1 MTGGPVVKAARG
13 GLARRRV
20 QTIVIG
26 LVLLIST
33 GASVLA
39 LALVVDSSAPFDH
52 AFTTQRGADAVATV
66 DSAKA
71 TKAQLAA
78 TKRLPEVTAAAGP
91 FTEATVNATVPGQP
105 GCNPGPRNPC
115 LIGGPL
121 PPITLAGRGSQDGGV
136 DDLTLQSG
144 HWATQPGQVV
154 LDGSGSGAQLGIP
167 VGTVLTVTS
176 APGKPTL
183 TVVGIASSVTGSA
196 AGWVVPSQVAAL
208 RQAGTPAS
216 AQMLYR
222 FRSAGTAADLRADM
236 AEVTKAL
243 PAGTVTGSLSYLAVK
258 TLESGNIAPFVP
270 FLFAFGVIGMVMSVL
285 IVTNV
290 VSGAVVAG
298 YRRIGVLKSIGFT
311 PGQVVGA
318 YTGQVSVPALVG
330 CLGGVLLGNLIARPV
345 LAQTASAYG
354 VGSLTVPVWVDVA
367 VPAVMLCLV
376 GIAALVPAL
385 RAGRLNAVQAIATGR
400 APRTG
405 HGYVAH
411 RLLGRLRLPRPV
423 TMGLA
428 APFARPARTAV
439 TMAAILL
446 GAVAVTLAVGLSTSL
461 NDVVEALSHQQ
472 AEPVQVLVPGGSGP
486 GGEVVHIKGAPGGGG
501 PHRPSRQITAA
512 EAQRAIE
519 AALRAQPG
527 TLHFVAEAGQPVSVA
542 GLTEQAT
549 ITAFRGSADWTGY
562 DMIAGHWYTGPGQV
576 DVPARFLTVT
586 GEAVGDNVTIVSGG
600 RQVTARIVGEVFS
613 TQDDGLQLITDWK
626 TLQAVAPAAT
636 PGLYDVGLRPGT
648 DEAAYIQGLSGRL
661 GSAYAVVPNQRS
673 PEVVKLMVALIAT
686 LTLLLAIVAGL
697 GVLNT
702 VVLHIRER
710 VHDIGVFKAVG
721 MTPRQTIAMVVC
733 WVAGTGLVAGLI
745 AVPAG
750 MLLHRVVLPA
760 MANAADVGVP
770 ANLLNVYQPAEL
782 AGLAL
787 AGLAIAVAGALLP
800 ATWAAAARTATALH
814 AE

>member
-1 MTGGPVVKAARG
+1 MSARPVLKAARG
-13 GLARRRV
+13 GLTRRRV

-26 LVLLIST
+26 LVLLISC

-39 LALVVDSSAPFDH
+39 LAIVVDSNSPFDH
-52 AFTTQRGADAVATV
+52 AFAAQHGADVVATV

-71 TKAQLAA
+71 TAGQLAA

-91 FTEATVNATVPGQP
+91 FAKATVTATAPAQA
-105 GCNPGPRNPC
+105 GCNPGADRPC
-115 LIGGPL
+115 FPGGTL
-121 PPITLAGRGSQDGGV
+121 PPITLAGRASPGGGI

-154 LDGSGSGAQLGIP
+154 LDGSGSGPQLGIP
-167 VGTVLTVTS
+167 VGTRLTITS
-176 APGKPTL
+176 APGKPKL

-196 AGWVVPSQVAAL
+196 DGWVVPSQVAAL
-208 RQAGTPAS
+208 RQAGVPAS

-222 FRSAGTAADLRADM
+222 FRSAASSADLNTDM
-236 AEVTKAL
+236 AAVTKAL
-243 PAGTVTGSLSYLAVK
+243 PAGTVTGSESYLAVK

-270 FLFAFGVIGMVMSVL
+270 FLFAFGVIGMVMSIL
-285 IVTNV
+285 IVANV

-298 YRRIGVLKSIGFT
+298 YRRIGILKSIGFT
-311 PGQVVGA
+311 PGQVLAA
-318 YTGQVSVPALVG
+318 YTGQVSVPALAG
-330 CLGGVLLGNLIARPV
+330 CVGGVVLGNVIAVPV

-354 VGSLTVPVWVDVA
+354 VGALTVPAWVDVT
-367 VPAVMLCLV
+367 VPVVMLCLV
-376 GIAALVPAL
+376 AVAALLPAL
-385 RAGRLNAVQAIATGR
+385 RAGRLNAVQAIAMGR

-411 RLLGRLRLPRPV
+411 RVLGRLRLPRPV
-423 TMGLA
+423 TIGLA
-428 APFARPARTAV
+428 APFARPARTTV
-439 TMAAILL
+439 TMVAILL

-461 NDVVEALSHQQ
+461 DDVAEALSHQQ
-472 AEPVQVLVPGGSGP
+472 AEPVQILVPGGTGP
-486 GGEVVHIKGAPGGGG
+486 GGGVVHIKGPGGGAA
-501 PHRPSRQITAA
+501 PPAHQPSAA

-527 TLHFVAEAGQPVSVA
+527 TLHFAAEADQLVSVA

-549 ITAFRGSADWTGY
+549 ITAFRGNAAWTGY
-562 DMIAGHWYTGPGQV
+562 DMIAGHWYTGPDQV

-586 GEAVGDNVTIVSGG
+586 GDTVGDSVTIVSGG

-613 TQDDGLQLITDWK
+613 TADDGLQMITDWK

-636 PGLYDVGLRPGT
+636 PAVYNVGLRPGT
-648 DEAAYIQGLSGRL
+648 DEAAYVQGLSSRL
-661 GSAYAVVPNQRS
+661 GSAYAVFANQRNS
-673 PEVVKLMVALIAT
+673 QVIDLMVVLIGT

-750 MLLHRVVLPA
+750 ILLHRLVLPA

-770 ANLLNVYQPAEL
+770 ANLLNVYQPPEL

-800 ATWAAAARTATALH
+800 ASWAAATRTATALH

>member
-1 MTGGPVVKAARG
+1 MSARPVLKAARG
-13 GLARRRV
+13 GLTRRRV

-39 LALVVDSSAPFDH
+39 LAIVVDSNAPFDH
-52 AFTTQRGADAVATV
+52 AFAAQHGADVVATV
-66 DSAKA
+66 DPAKA
-71 TKAQLAA
+71 TTAQLAA
-78 TKRLPEVTAAAGP
+78 TRRLPEVTAAAGP
-91 FTEATVNATVPGQP
+91 FAEATVTATAPAQQ
-105 GCNPGPRNPC
+105 GCNGPCFP
-115 LIGGPL
+115 GGPL
-121 PPITLAGRGSQDGGV
+121 PPITLAGRASPGGGV

-154 LDGSGSGAQLGIP
+154 LDGSGSGPQLGIP
-167 VGTVLTVTS
+167 VGTRLTVSS

-196 AGWVVPSQVAAL
+196 DGWVVPGQVTAL
-208 RQAGTPAS
+208 RQAGAPAS

-222 FRSAGTAADLRADM
+222 FQNAGSAAGLNSDM
-236 AEVTKAL
+236 AVVARAL
-243 PAGTVTGSLSYLAVK
+243 PAGTVTGKESYLAAK
-258 TLESGNIAPFVP
+258 TEESGNIAPFVP

-298 YRRIGVLKSIGFT
+298 YRRIGILKSIGFT
-311 PGQVVGA
+311 PGQVLAA
-318 YTGQVSVPALVG
+318 YTGQVSVPALAG
-330 CLGGVLLGNLIARPV
+330 CLGGVVLGNVIAVPV

-354 VGSLTVPVWVDVA
+354 VGALTVPIWVDLA

-376 GIAALVPAL
+376 AIAALLPAL

-439 TMAAILL
+439 TAVAILL

-461 NDVVEALSHQQ
+461 SNVAEALSHQQ
-472 AEPVQVLVPGGSGP
+472 AEQVQVPVPGGSGP
-486 GGEVVHIKGAPGGGG
+486 VGGVVHVKAGPSGGS
-501 PHRPSRQITAA
+501 PQQPAHQPTAA
-512 EAQRAIE
+512 QAQRAIE

-527 TLHFVAEAGQPVSVA
+527 TLHFVAEADQLVSVA
-542 GLTEQAT
+542 GLTQKAT
-549 ITAFRGSADWTGY
+549 ITAFRGNANWTGY
-562 DMIAGHWYTGPGQV
+562 DMIAGHWYTGRDQV

-586 GEAVGDNVTIVSGG
+586 GDAVGDDVTIVSGG
-600 RQVTARIVGEVFS
+600 RQVTVRIVGEVFS
-613 TQDDGLQLITDWK
+613 TDGDGLQLVTDWK
-626 TLQAVAPAAT
+626 TLQAVAPGAT
-636 PGLYDVGLRPGT
+636 PGVYDVGLRPGT
-648 DEAAYIQGLSGRL
+648 SEAAYVQGLGSRL
-661 GSAYAVVPNQRS
+661 GSAYAVFPNQRNS
-673 PEVVKLMVALIAT
+673 QVVDLMVALIGT

-710 VHDIGVFKAVG
+710 AHDIGVFKAVG

-750 MLLHRVVLPA
+750 ILLHRIVLPA
-760 MANAADVGVP
+760 MASAADVGVP
-770 ANLLNVYQPAEL
+770 ANLLNVYQPAEI
-782 AGLAL
+782 AALAL

-800 ATWAAAARTATALH
+800 ATWAAATRTATALH

>member
-1 MTGGPVVKAARG
+1 MSAGPVFKAARG
-13 GLARRRV
+13 GLTRRRV

-39 LALVVDSSAPFDH
+39 LAIVVDSNAPFDH
-52 AFTTQRGADAVATV
+52 AFAAQHGADVVATV
-66 DSAKA
+66 DPAKA
-71 TKAQLAA
+71 TAAQLAA

-91 FTEATVNATVPGQP
+91 FSEVTVNATVKGQP
-105 GCNPGPRNPC
+105 GCNPGPTNPC

-121 PPITLAGRGSQDGGV
+121 PPITLAGRASPDGSV

-144 HWATQPGQVV
+144 HWATRPGQVV

-167 VGTVLTVTS
+167 VGTVLTVS
-176 APGKPTL
+176 GAPGKPRL

-196 AGWVVPSQVAAL
+196 DGWVVPGQVAAL
-208 RQAGTPAS
+208 RQTGAPAS
-216 AQMLYR
+216 SQLLFR
-222 FRSAGTAADLRADM
+222 FRSAASAADLRADM
-236 AEVTKAL
+236 AAVAETL
-243 PAGTVTGSLSYLAVK
+243 PARTVTGSLTYLAVK

-298 YRRIGVLKSIGFT
+298 YRRIGILKSIGFT

-318 YTGQVSVPALVG
+318 YTGQVSVPALAG
-330 CLGGVLLGNLIARPV
+330 CIGGVVLGNLIARPV

-354 VGSLTVPVWVDVA
+354 VGSLTVPVWVDGA

-376 GIAALVPAL
+376 GIAALLPAL

-439 TMAAILL
+439 TMVAILL
-446 GAVAVTLAVGLSTSL
+446 GAAAVTLAVGLSTSL
-461 NDVVEALSHQQ
+461 NDVVEALTHQR
-472 AEPVQVLVPGGSGP
+472 AEPVQVLVPGAAGP
-486 GGEVVHIKGAPGGGG
+486 GGGLIHVRGPGGGG
-501 PHRPSRQITAA
+501 PQSPADQPTAA
-512 EAQRAIE
+512 QAQRAIE

-527 TLHFVAEAGQPVSVA
+527 TLRFVAEAGQMVTVS
-542 GLTEQAT
+542 GLTQQAT
-549 ITAFRGSADWTGY
+549 VTAFRGNANWTGY

-586 GEAVGDNVTIVSGG
+586 GDAVGDYVTIVSGR

-613 TQDDGLQLITDWK
+613 TQDDGLELITDWK
-626 TLQAVAPAAT
+626 TLQDVAPAAT
-636 PGLYDVGLRPGT
+636 PGVYDVGLRPGT
-648 DEAAYIQGLSGRL
+648 DEAAYVQGLSSKL
-661 GSAYAVVPNQRS
+661 GTSYAVIPNQRS
-673 PEVVKLMVALIAT
+673 SDVVDLMVVLIGT

-733 WVAGTGLVAGLI
+733 WVAGTGLVAGVI

-750 MLLHRVVLPA
+750 ILLHGVVLPA
-760 MANAADVGVP
+760 MASAADVGVP
-770 ANLLNVYQPAEL
+770 ANLLNVYQPAEM
-782 AGLAL
+782 AVLAL

-800 ATWAAAARTATALH
+800 ATWAAATRTAMALH

>member
-1 MTGGPVVKAARG
+1 MSAGPVIKAARG
-13 GLARRRV
+13 GLTRRRV

-39 LALVVDSSAPFDH
+39 LAIVVDSNAPFDH
-52 AFTTQRGADAVATV
+52 AFAAQNGADVVAT
-66 DSAKA
+66 DDPARA
-71 TKAQLAA
+71 TSAQLAA

-91 FTEATVNATVPGQP
+91 FTEASVNATVPGQP

-121 PPITLAGRGSQDGGV
+121 PPITLAGRASPGGGV
-136 DDLTLQSG
+136 DDLTLQFG
-144 HWATQPGQVV
+144 HWATRPGQVV
-154 LDGSGSGAQLGIP
+154 LDGSGSGPELGLP
-167 VGTVLTVTS
+167 LGTVLTVTS
-176 APGKPTL
+176 APGKPKL

-196 AGWVVPSQVAAL
+196 DGWVVPGQVAAL
-208 RQAGTPAS
+208 RQAGAPAS
-216 AQMLYR
+216 AQLLYR
-222 FRSAGTAADLRADM
+222 FRSSASAADLRADM
-236 AEVTKAL
+236 AAVTKAL
-243 PAGTVTGSLSYLAVK
+243 PAGTVTGSLSYLSVK
-258 TLESGNIAPFVP
+258 TLETGNIAPFVP

-298 YRRIGVLKSIGFT
+298 YRRIGILKSIGFT
-311 PGQVVGA
+311 PGQVVSA
-318 YTGQVSVPALVG
+318 YTGQVSAPALVG
-330 CLGGVLLGNLIARPV
+330 CLGGVVLGNLIARPV

-354 VGSLTVPVWVDVA
+354 VGSLTVPLWVDVA

-376 GIAALVPAL
+376 AVAALVPAL

-400 APRTG
+400 AQRTG
-405 HGYVAH
+405 HGFVAH

-439 TMAAILL
+439 TMVAILL

-461 NDVVEALSHQQ
+461 NGVVEALSHQQ
-472 AEPVQVLVPGGSGP
+472 AEPVQVPVPGATGP
-486 GGEVVHIKGAPGGGG
+486 GGGGLVHIKGPGSGGT
-501 PHRPSRQITAA
+501 PPPRPA

-527 TLHFVAEAGQPVSVA
+527 TLHFTAEASQLVTVA
-542 GLTEQAT
+542 GLTQQAM
-549 ITAFRGSADWTGY
+549 ITAFRGNANWTGY

-586 GEAVGDNVTIVSGG
+586 GDAVGDNVTIVSGA

-613 TQDDGLQLITDWK
+613 TQDDGLQLIADWK
-626 TLQAVAPAAT
+626 TLQDIAPAAT

-648 DEAAYIQGLSGRL
+648 DVAAYVQGLGSRL
-661 GSAYAVVPNQRS
+661 GSGYVVLPNQRS
-673 PEVVKLMVALIAT
+673 SDVVDLMVALIGT

-745 AVPAG
+745 AVPVGIA
-750 MLLHRVVLPA
+750 LHGIVLPA

-800 ATWAAAARTATALH
+800 ATWAAATRTATALH

>member
-1 MTGGPVVKAARG
+1 MSARPVLKAARG
-13 GLARRRV
+13 GLTRRRV

-26 LVLLIST
+26 LVLLISS

-39 LALVVDSSAPFDH
+39 LAIVVDSNAPFDH
-52 AFTTQRGADAVATV
+52 AFTAQRGADVVATV

-71 TKAQLAA
+71 TTAQLAA
-78 TKRLPEVTAAAGP
+78 TKRLPGVTAAAGP
-91 FTEATVNATVPGQP
+91 FAKATVSATAPAQP
-105 GCNPGPRNPC
+105 SCNPGPGRPC
-115 LIGGPL
+115 FPGGAL
-121 PPITLAGRGSQDGGV
+121 PPITLAGRASPGGGV

-154 LDGSGSGAQLGIP
+154 LDGSGSGPQLGIP
-167 VGTVLTVTS
+167 VGTRLTITS
-176 APGKPTL
+176 APGKPEL

-196 AGWVVPSQVAAL
+196 DGWVVPSQVAAL
-208 RQAGTPAS
+208 RQAGAPAS

-222 FRSAGTAADLRADM
+222 FRSAATSADLNADM
-236 AEVTKAL
+236 AAVAKAL
-243 PAGTVTGSLSYLAVK
+243 PAGTVTGSESYLAVK
-258 TLESGNIAPFVP
+258 TLEAGNIAPFVP
-270 FLFAFGVIGMVMSVL
+270 FLFAFGLIGMVMSVM

-298 YRRIGVLKSIGFT
+298 HRRIGILKSIGFT
-311 PGQVVGA
+311 PGQVLAA

-330 CLGGVLLGNLIARPV
+330 CVGGVVLGNVIAVPV

-354 VGSLTVPVWVDVA
+354 VGALTVPAWVDVT
-367 VPAVMLCLV
+367 VPVVMLCLV
-376 GIAALVPAL
+376 AVAALLPAL
-385 RAGRLNAVQAIATGR
+385 RAGRLNAVQAIAMGR
-400 APRTG
+400 APRAG

-411 RLLGRLRLPRPV
+411 RVLGRLRLPRPV

-428 APFARPARTAV
+428 APFARPARTTV
-439 TMAAILL
+439 TMVAILL

-461 NDVVEALSHQQ
+461 TDVAEALSHQQ

-486 GGEVVHIKGAPGGGG
+486 GGGVVHVKGPGGGSA
-501 PHRPSRQITAA
+501 PPANQPSAA
-512 EAQRAIE
+512 QAQRAIE

-527 TLHFVAEAGQPVSVA
+527 TLHFAAEADQLVSVA

-549 ITAFRGSADWTGY
+549 ITAFRGNADWTGY
-562 DMIAGHWYTGPGQV
+562 DMIAGHWYTGPDQV

-586 GEAVGDNVTIVSGG
+586 GDTVGDNVTIVSGG

-613 TQDDGLQLITDWK
+613 TADDGLQLIGDWK
-626 TLQAVAPAAT
+626 TLQAVAPTAT
-636 PGLYDVGLRPGT
+636 PAVYDVGLRPGT
-648 DEAAYIQGLSGRL
+648 DEAAYVQGLSSRL
-661 GSAYAVVPNQRS
+661 GSAYAVFPNQRNS
-673 PEVVKLMVALIAT
+673 QVVDLMVVLIGT

-750 MLLHRVVLPA
+750 ILLHRVVLPA

-800 ATWAAAARTATALH
+800 ATWAAATRTATALH

>member
-1 MTGGPVVKAARG
+1 MSARPVLKAARG
-13 GLARRRV
+13 GLTRRRV

-39 LALVVDSSAPFDH
+39 LAIVVDSSAPFDH
-52 AFTTQRGADAVATV
+52 AFAAQHGADVVATV
-66 DSAKA
+66 DPAKA
-71 TKAQLAA
+71 TTAQLAA
-78 TKRLPEVTAAAGP
+78 TRRLPEVTAAAGP
-91 FTEATVNATVPGQP
+91 FAEATVTATAPAQQ
-105 GCNPGPRNPC
+105 GCNADSPC
-115 LIGGPL
+115 WPGGPL
-121 PPITLAGRGSQDGGV
+121 PPITLAGRASPGGDV

-154 LDGSGSGAQLGIP
+154 LDGSGSGPQLGIP
-167 VGTVLTVTS
+167 VGTKLTVTS

-183 TVVGIASSVTGSA
+183 TVVGMASSVTGSA
-196 AGWVVPSQVAAL
+196 AGWVVPSQVAGL
-208 RQAGTPAS
+208 RPAGAPAS
-216 AQMLYR
+216 SQMLYR
-222 FRSAGTAADLRADM
+222 FRTAASSADLNSDM
-236 AEVTKAL
+236 AAVARAL
-243 PAGTVTGSLSYLAVK
+243 PAGTVTGKESYLAAK
-258 TLESGNIAPFVP
+258 TEESGNIAPFVP

-298 YRRIGVLKSIGFT
+298 YRRIGILKSIGFT
-311 PGQVVGA
+311 PGQVLAA
-318 YTGQVSVPALVG
+318 YTGQVSVPALAG
-330 CLGGVLLGNLIARPV
+330 CLGGVVLGNLIARPV

-354 VGSLTVPVWVDVA
+354 IGALTVPVRVDVA

-376 GIAALVPAL
+376 GIAALLPAL

-439 TMAAILL
+439 TMIAILL
-446 GAVAVTLAVGLSTSL
+446 GAVTVTLAVGLSTSL
-461 NDVVEALSHQQ
+461 SNVVVALSHQQ
-472 AEPVQVLVPGGSGP
+472 AEPVQVLVPGGTTT
-486 GGEVVHIKGAPGGGG
+486 GGGVVHVRAGPGGGG
-501 PHRPSRQITAA
+501 SQPPPGQPTAA
-512 EAQRAIE
+512 QAQRAIE
-519 AALRAQPG
+519 AALREQPG
-527 TLHFVAEAGQPVSVA
+527 TLRFVAEADQAVSVA
-542 GLTEQAT
+542 GLTERAT
-549 ITAFRGSADWTGY
+549 ITAFRGNANWTGY

-586 GEAVGDNVTIVSGG
+586 GDAVGDNVTIVNGG

-613 TQDDGLQLITDWK
+613 TQDDGVQLITDWK
-626 TLQAVAPAAT
+626 TLQAVAPDAT
-636 PGLYDVGLRPGT
+636 PGQYDVGLRPGT
-648 DEAAYIQGLSGRL
+648 DEAAYVQGLNSRL
-661 GSAYAVVPNQRS
+661 GSAYGVFPNERNSQVVD
-673 PEVVKLMVALIAT
+673 LMVALIGT

-702 VVLHIRER
+702 VVLHVRER

-750 MLLHRVVLPA
+750 ILLHRVVLPA

-770 ANLLNVYQPAEL
+770 ANLLNVYQPAEM
-782 AGLAL
+782 AALAL
-787 AGLAIAVAGALLP
+787 AGLLIAVAGALLP
-800 ATWAAAARTATALH
+800 ATWAAATRTATALH